1 MCAFFATNPL
11 RCTKIIHQMLER
23 HRVPE
28 NLTAGKR
35 RTRLFKTTR
44 SRENDWGILKS
55 LDAWK
60 RSMTWQK
67 KQCTIGAAN
76 FFLIEVG
83 IAPRMK
89 RKVKE
94 EKTEENNEEREAAF
108 Q

>member
-44 SRENDWGILKS
+44 SRENDWG
-55 LDAWK
+55 
-60 RSMTWQK
+60 T
-67 KQCTIGAAN
+67 
-76 FFLIEVG
+76 EVTG
-83 IAPRMK
+83 RL
-89 RKVKE
+89 E
-94 EKTEENNEEREAAF
+94 EINDLAEETMYHLRCKLLFDRGGHCAKNEEEGKGREDRRE
-108 Q
+108 